1 RSTHSTRWPR
11 STKAAARLSVVVV
24 FATPPFWFVNAM
36 TFALASITQ
45 AVFARA
51 GRNPSPFPSGACAIG
66 QAPRRRD
73 RQGRGREDHARGRAG
88 ARRRTAREARRV
100 VRGGRARSHGR
111 APSRPPPPS

>member
-51 GRNPSPFPSGACAIG
+51 GRNPSPLASGVCATG
-66 QAPRRRD
+66 QAPDRRD
-73 RQGRGREDHARGRAG
+73 RQGRGREDHGRGRSGDRRRAARQ
-88 ARRRTAREARRV
+88 ARRA
-100 VRGGRARSHGR
+100 VRGGRARSHV
-111 APSRPPPPS
+111 AARPGA